1 MELVNVNSKEQMNK
15 MDDELL
21 PPGFRFHP
29 MDEELVTY
37 YLTQKVLDSSFS
49 CRAITEVDLNKC
61 EPWDLPDKA
70 KMGEKEWYF
79 FSLRDRKYPT
89 GTRTNRATE
98 AGYWKATGKDRE
110 IYRGRSNIL
119 VGMKKTLVF
128 YKGRAPKGEKTS
140 WVMHEYRLEGKFS
153 YYDLPKTAKDEWVV
167 ARIFQKSS
175 GAKKGPL
182 GLGRSSSYLNDVDSP
197 TLPPLLESPCIP
209 TSVGGA
215 LSFEGE
221 SAGSAMDQQQRVPC
235 FSIPGYTN
243 NNQGFGFLPDQL
255 QQNPGSIS
263 SDTVEF
269 AFLQN
274 MLMGMNANS
283 SPTQIPPQMSNHA
296 QLPSYSMGPNSSFP
310 TFSNLLNPGGIHPNS
325 YIYKTHTDIANDRF
339 KQCKMEP
346 PSPLFKSSGTLKNL
360 TVQPSSSQWIS
371 TSSGYQHRNQD
382 NLEPKY
388 GVAQQQMQNQPM
400 VSHSQETGLSTEM
413 NAEISSVVS
422 SQRNQPYHEDA
433 QDMDSIWNSFS

>member
-1 MELVNVNSKEQMNK
+1 MEAVNVNSKQQVNK
-15 MDDELL
+15 VDDEIL

-49 CRAITEVDLNKC
+49 CRAVAEVDLNKC
-61 EPWDLPDKA
+61 EPWDLPGKA

-110 IYRGRSNIL
+110 IYRGKTNIL

-153 YYDLPKTAKDEWVV
+153 YYDLPKTAKDEWIV

-182 GLGRSSSYLNDVDSP
+182 GLGRSSSYLNDMDSP
-197 TLPPLLESPCIP
+197 NLPPLLESPCMP
-209 TSVGGA
+209 TSMGGA
-215 LSFEGE
+215 MSFESE
-221 SAGSAMDQQQRVPC
+221 SAGSAMDPYQHVTCLSSQ
-235 FSIPGYTN
+235 GYSN
-243 NNQGFGFLPDQL
+243 DNQGFRLPTNQA
-255 QQNPGSIS
+255 QQNLG
-263 SDTVEF
+263 SDTVDYTF
-269 AFLQN
+269 IQN

-283 SPTQIPPQMSNHA
+283 SPTQIPQQQMSNYG
-296 QLPSYSMGPNSSFP
+296 QYPTYSMGPNSNFP
-310 TFSNLLNPGGIHPNS
+310 GFPNSHYPGGNHPSS
-325 YIYKTHTDIANDRF
+325 YMFKPQSDIANDRF

-346 PSPLFKSSGTLKNL
+346 PSPYNLSGTVKNL
-360 TVQPSSSQWIS
+360 PVQSGSSQWITS
-371 TSSGYQHRNQD
+371 SSGYQQQHQD
-382 NLEPKY
+382 NPEQKY
-388 GVAQQQMQNQPM
+388 GVPQQQMQNQPM
-400 VSHSQETGLSTEM
+400 VSLSQETGLSSEI
-413 NAEISSVVS
+413 NADMSSVVS
-422 SQRNQPYHEDA
+422 SQPSQQYHEEGP
-433 QDMDSIWNSFS
+433 DMESLWNSLS